1 MAKKATEQNEKKKQT
16 EAKET
21 KEVKK
26 SDTKKQPPQKN
37 TSDAKAKS
45 IGDDT
50 KIAEN
55 AATEES
61 LDTFAIVKK
70 GQHQFFLVPGQ
81 KLDLPRMNITEGKEY
96 TFNDVLAL
104 YKDGE
109 FLLGTPTVEG
119 AYAKVF
125 VIKHVRGPKKYGF
138 KYKAKSRYRRK
149 WGYRN
154 LYTRVRVLEVGI
166 KK

>member
-16 EAKET
+16 ETNET
-21 KEVKK
+21 KEAKK
-26 SDTKKQPPQKN
+26 NDTKKLSSQKN
-37 TSDAKAKS
+37 VR
-45 IGDDT
+45 DT
-50 KIAEN
+50 KTKSTEE